1 MMNFMGAGSHVQPMT
16 NERRSG
22 RTIGSVETAVSIVD
36 HLQSRGPSGVTAIAE
51 SMGLPKSTVHKH
63 LRTLVGQGYVRRAEG
78 KYVLGFR
85 FLEHGGVVRDRCRI
99 YTYGREKVESLA
111 ADVEEMVILSI
122 REGDQGVFLFRSNDR
137 YNLRESLPLGARFDL
152 HCNAAGKAMLAEL
165 DDESVRECIDGT
177 GLPRV
182 TDRTITD
189 RDELIRELTTV
200 RERGYALNRGERDR
214 SVRSVSAVIA
224 DEKTGNVGAISIS
237 IPSDS
242 STAKYL
248 DDTYAE
254 AVQQVTSELSLQ
266 LKYS

>member
-1 MMNFMGAGSHVQPMT
+1 MA
-16 NERRSG
+16 NEKRSG
-22 RTIGSVETAVSIVD
+22 RTIGAVETAFAVVD
-36 HLQSRGPSGVTAIAE
+36 HLQRRGPSGVTAIAG
-51 SMGLPKSTVHKH
+51 SMDLPKSTVHKH
-63 LRTLVGQGYVRRAEG
+63 LRTLVAQGYVRRIDGQYA
-78 KYVLGFR
+78 LGFK

-122 REGDQGVFLFRSNDR
+122 REGEQGVFLFRSNDR

-165 DDESVRECIDGT
+165 DDEAVDECVDAA
-177 GLPRV
+177 GLRPV

-189 RDELIRELTTV
+189 RDELFRELATV

-214 SVRSVSAVIA
+214 SVRSVSATVV
-224 DEKTGNVGAISIS
+224 DEKTGDIGAISVS
-237 IPSDS
+237 IPSES

-248 DDTYAE
+248 DDAYAE